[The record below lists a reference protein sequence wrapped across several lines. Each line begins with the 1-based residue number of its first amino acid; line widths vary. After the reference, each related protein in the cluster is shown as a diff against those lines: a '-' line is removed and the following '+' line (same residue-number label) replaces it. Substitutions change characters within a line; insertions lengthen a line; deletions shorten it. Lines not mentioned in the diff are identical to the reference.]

1 VAADPVLAALAAACP
16 AARPAQPGDAVAGVM
31 PRFAAAP
38 ATVAEASE
46 LLRAA
51 AAHDLAVVP
60 RGGRSKLGWGAPPR
74 RVDLIVDTSG
84 LDRVVEHAA
93 GDLVARVQ
101 AGVSLA
107 RLGAALAGAGQ
118 QLALDPPPYSAPPPA
133 AGGAG
138 ATAWRG
144 ATVGGTLA
152 TGAAGPRRLRYGTP
166 RDLLIGITVV
176 RADGTVAHSGGK
188 VVKNVAGYDLGKLFT
203 GSFGTL
209 GLIVEAVFRLHP
221 RPASA
226 AYVTVDCDGP
236 DEAYYAVAA
245 AAGSE
250 LAPSAVELDRPARDQ
265 PVRVAVLL
273 EGDPDG
279 TATRTGLMGTLLGR
293 GAATRPSAPGWWG
306 WPANGRP
313 GTPPGPGQS
322 GNGQPTDQRPGDRQP
337 GDGQPGND
345 QPGGERSSD
354 RHPGDTQPGGERS
367 SDRHPGDTQ
376 PRGERSGAGPPGDGQ
391 PGDERSGAGQ
401 PAGVADAGQAGT
413 LIRIGFWAAGLP
425 QILRTVDAAAL
436 AAGLDPAIGGSAAAG
451 VIYAAVGPDADP
463 AAVAAF
469 VSGLREALA
478 RGDGDARPATAP
490 VPDGPPVLASA
501 VVVHAPPKARD
512 LMDLWGP
519 VPSLS
524 LMRAVKDQFDPGHRM
539 APGRFAGGI

>member
-1 VAADPVLAALAAACP
+1 VGADPALAALATACP
-16 AARPAQPGDAVAGVM
+16 AARPAQPGDAVAGVL
-31 PRFAAAP
+31 PRFAASP

-60 RGGRSKLGWGAPPR
+60 RGGGSKLGWGAPPR
-74 RVDLIVDTSG
+74 RCDLVVDTTA
-84 LDRVVEHAA
+84 LDQVLEHAA
-93 GDLVARVQ
+93 GDLVVRAQ

-107 RLGAALAGAGQ
+107 RLGEVLAGAGQ
-118 QLALDPPPYSAPPPA
+118 QLALDPPPCPA
-133 AGGAG
+133 AANGAG
-138 ATAWRG
+138 SAWRG
-144 ATVGGTLA
+144 ATVGGTLATGATPSAAAAWRGATIGGTLA

-176 RADGTVAHSGGK
+176 RADGTVARSGGK

-236 DEAYYAVAA
+236 DEAYWAVAA

-250 LAPSAVELDRPARDQ
+250 LAPSAIELDRPARDQ
-265 PVRVAVLL
+265 PVRVAVLV

-279 TATRTGLMGTLLGR
+279 TAERAGLMRTLLGK
-293 GAATRPSAPGWWG
+293 GAATQQSAPAWWG
-306 WPANGRP
+306 WPANG
-313 GTPPGPGQS
+313 
-322 GNGQPTDQRPGDRQP
+322 NG
-337 GDGQPGND
+337 
-345 QPGGERSSD
+345 
-354 RHPGDTQPGGERS
+354 
-367 SDRHPGDTQ
+367 
-376 PRGERSGAGPPGDGQ
+376 RSGTG
-391 PGDERSGAGQ
+391 RSGDQDPG
-401 PAGVADAGQAGT
+401 AGQAGT
-413 LIRIGFWAAGLP
+413 LIRLGFWAAGLP
-425 QILRTVDAAAL
+425 QILRAVDAAAL
-436 AAGLDPAIGGSAAAG
+436 AAGLDPAVGGSAAAG
-451 VIYAAVGPDADP
+451 VIYAAAGPAADP
-463 AAVAAF
+463 AAAAAF

-478 RGDGDARPATAP
+478 RGDGDARPASAP

-501 VVVHAPPKARD
+501 VVVHAPPRARD
-512 LMDLWGP
+512 LIDLWGP

>member
-1 VAADPVLAALAAACP
+1 MAADPVLAALATACP
-16 AARPAQPGDAVAGVM
+16 ATRPAQPGDAVAGVM
-31 PRFAAAP
+31 PRFAASP
-38 ATVAEASE
+38 ATIAEASD

-60 RGGRSKLGWGAPPR
+60 RGGSSKLGWGAPPR
-74 RVDLIVDTSG
+74 RCDLVVDTRAMDQV
-84 LDRVVEHAA
+84 LEHAA
-93 GDLVARVQ
+93 GDLVVRVQ

-107 RLGAALAGAGQ
+107 QLGEVLAGAGQ
-118 QLALDPPPYSAPPPA
+118 QLALDPPPYSAPPTAGSA
-133 AGGAG
+133 AASG
-138 ATAWRG
+138 WQG
-144 ATVGGTLA
+144 ATVGGVLA

-166 RDLLIGITVV
+166 RDLLIGITVI
-176 RADGTVAHSGGK
+176 RADGTVAHAGGK

-265 PVRVAVLL
+265 PARVAVLL

-279 TATRTGLMGTLLGR
+279 TAERTGLMAALLGK
-293 GAATRPSAPGWWG
+293 GAATHPDAPSWWG
-306 WPANGRP
+306 WPANGR
-313 GTPPGPGQS
+313 S
-322 GNGQPTDQRPGDRQP
+322 GNGQSA
-337 GDGQPGND
+337 DGQPD
-345 QPGGERSSD
+345 
-354 RHPGDTQPGGERS
+354 
-367 SDRHPGDTQ
+367 
-376 PRGERSGAGPPGDGQ
+376 GA
-391 PGDERSGAGQ
+391 
-401 PAGVADAGQAGT
+401 ADAGEAGT
-413 LIRIGFWAAGLP
+413 LVRIGFWAAGLP
-425 QILRTVDAAAL
+425 QILRAVDAAAL
-436 AAGLDPAIGGSAAAG
+436 GAGLDPAIGGSAAAG

-478 RGDGDARPATAP
+478 RGDGDARPASAP

-524 LMRAVKDQFDPGHRM
+524 LMCAVKDQFDPGHRM

>member
-1 VAADPVLAALAAACP
+1 
-16 AARPAQPGDAVAGVM
+16 M
-31 PRFAAAP
+31 AP
-38 ATVAEASE
+38 SAWLGATVGGT
-46 LLRAA
+46 
-51 AAHDLAVVP
+51 LAT
-60 RGGRSKLGWGAPPR
+60 GATP
-74 RVDLIVDTSG
+74 S
-84 LDRVVEHAA
+84 A
-93 GDLVARVQ
+93 
-101 AGVSLA
+101 
-107 RLGAALAGAGQ
+107 
-118 QLALDPPPYSAPPPA
+118 APPPA
-133 AGGAG
+133 GGVAPS
-138 ATAWRG
+138 AWLG

-176 RADGTVAHSGGK
+176 RADGTVARSGGK

-236 DEAYYAVAA
+236 GEAYRAVAA

-250 LAPSAVELDRPARDQ
+250 LAPSAIELDRPARDQ
-265 PVRVAVLL
+265 PVRVAVLV

-279 TATRTGLMGTLLGR
+279 TAERTGLMGALLGK
-293 GAATRPSAPGWWG
+293 GAATQPSAPLWWG
-306 WPANGRP
+306 WPANGNGR
-313 GTPPGPGQS
+313 S
-322 GNGQPTDQRPGDRQP
+322 GNGQPSNSQPGEDRP
-337 GDGQPGND
+337 GDGQPGGAAD
-345 QPGGERSSD
+345 
-354 RHPGDTQPGGERS
+354 
-367 SDRHPGDTQ
+367 
-376 PRGERSGAGPPGDGQ
+376 AGPP
-391 PGDERSGAGQ
+391 
-401 PAGVADAGQAGT
+401 GT

-425 QILRTVDAAAL
+425 QILRAVDAAAL

-469 VSGLREALA
+469 VSGLRDALA
-478 RGDGDARPATAP
+478 RGDGDARPAPAL

-501 VVVHAPPKARD
+501 VVVHAPPGARD
-512 LMDLWGP
+512 MMDLWGP
-519 VPSLS
+519 VPSLA

>member
-1 VAADPVLAALAAACP
+1 MAADPVLAALAAACP
-16 AARPAQPGDAVAGVM
+16 AARPAQPEDAVAGVM
-31 PRFAAAP
+31 PRFAASP
-38 ATVAEASE
+38 ASVAEASE

-60 RGGRSKLGWGAPPR
+60 RGGGSKLGWGAPPR
-74 RVDLIVDTSG
+74 RCDLSVDTSG
-84 LDRVVEHAA
+84 LDQVLEHAA

-107 RLGAALAGAGQ
+107 RLGEVLAGAGQ
-118 QLALDPPPYSAPPPA
+118 QLALDPPPYSAPPTAGSA
-133 AGGAG
+133 AASG
-138 ATAWRG
+138 WQG
-144 ATVGGTLA
+144 ATVGGVLA

-166 RDLLIGITVV
+166 RDLLIGITVI
-176 RADGTVAHSGGK
+176 RADGTVAHAGGK

-265 PVRVAVLL
+265 PARVAVLL

-279 TATRTGLMGTLLGR
+279 TAERTGLMAALLGK
-293 GAATRPSAPGWWG
+293 GAATHPDAPSWWG
-306 WPANGRP
+306 WPANGR
-313 GTPPGPGQS
+313 S
-322 GNGQPTDQRPGDRQP
+322 GNGQSA
-337 GDGQPGND
+337 DGQPD
-345 QPGGERSSD
+345 
-354 RHPGDTQPGGERS
+354 
-367 SDRHPGDTQ
+367 
-376 PRGERSGAGPPGDGQ
+376 GA
-391 PGDERSGAGQ
+391 
-401 PAGVADAGQAGT
+401 ADAGEAGT
-413 LIRIGFWAAGLP
+413 LVRIGFWAAGLP
-425 QILRTVDAAAL
+425 QILRAVDAAAL
-436 AAGLDPAIGGSAAAG
+436 GAGLDPAIGGSAAAG

-478 RGDGDARPATAP
+478 RGDGDARPASAP

-524 LMRAVKDQFDPGHRM
+524 LMCAVKDQFDPGHRM

>member
-1 VAADPVLAALAAACP
+1 VAADPVLAALATACP
-16 AARPAQPGDAVAGVM
+16 ATRPAQPGDAVAGVM
-31 PRFAAAP
+31 PRFAASP
-38 ATVAEASE
+38 ATIAEASD

-51 AAHDLAVVP
+51 AVHDLAVVP
-60 RGGRSKLGWGAPPR
+60 RGGSSKLGWGAPPR
-74 RVDLIVDTSG
+74 RCDLVVDTRAMDQV
-84 LDRVVEHAA
+84 LEHAA
-93 GDLVARVQ
+93 GDLVVRVQ

-107 RLGAALAGAGQ
+107 QLGEVLAGAGQ
-118 QLALDPPPYSAPPPA
+118 QLALDPPPYSAPPTAGSA
-133 AGGAG
+133 AASG
-138 ATAWRG
+138 WQG
-144 ATVGGTLA
+144 ATVGGVLA

-166 RDLLIGITVV
+166 RDLLIGITVI
-176 RADGTVAHSGGK
+176 RADGTVAHAGGK

-265 PVRVAVLL
+265 PARVAVLL

-279 TATRTGLMGTLLGR
+279 TAERTGLMAALLGK
-293 GAATRPSAPGWWG
+293 GAATHPDAPSWWG
-306 WPANGRP
+306 WPANGR
-313 GTPPGPGQS
+313 S
-322 GNGQPTDQRPGDRQP
+322 GNGQSA
-337 GDGQPGND
+337 DGQPD
-345 QPGGERSSD
+345 
-354 RHPGDTQPGGERS
+354 
-367 SDRHPGDTQ
+367 
-376 PRGERSGAGPPGDGQ
+376 GA
-391 PGDERSGAGQ
+391 
-401 PAGVADAGQAGT
+401 ADAGEAGT
-413 LIRIGFWAAGLP
+413 LVRIGFWAAGLP
-425 QILRTVDAAAL
+425 QILRAVDAAAL
-436 AAGLDPAIGGSAAAG
+436 GAGLDPAIGGSAAAG

-478 RGDGDARPATAP
+478 RGDGDARPASAP

-524 LMRAVKDQFDPGHRM
+524 LMCAVKDQFDPGHRM

>member
-1 VAADPVLAALAAACP
+1 
-16 AARPAQPGDAVAGVM
+16 
-31 PRFAAAP
+31 
-38 ATVAEASE
+38 
-46 LLRAA
+46 
-51 AAHDLAVVP
+51 VVP
-60 RGGRSKLGWGAPPR
+60 RGGSSKLGWGAPPR

-84 LDRVVEHAA
+84 LDRVLEHAA
-93 GDLVARVQ
+93 GDLVVRVQ

-107 RLGAALAGAGQ
+107 KLGEALAGAGQ
-118 QLALDPPPYSAPPPA
+118 QLALDPPPYSALPPA
-133 AGGAG
+133 PGGAAPPAGGAPAWQG
-138 ATAWRG
+138 ATVGGTLATRATPSAAVPPATGAPAWQG

-221 RPASA
+221 RPACA

-250 LAPSAVELDRPARDQ
+250 LAPSAIELDRPARDQ

-279 TATRTGLMGTLLGR
+279 TATRTGLMGTLLGK
-293 GAATRPSAPGWWG
+293 GAATQPIAPGWWG
-306 WPANGRP
+306 WPANGR
-313 GTPPGPGQS
+313 S
-322 GNGQPTDQRPGDRQP
+322 GNGQPGNGQPDDGQPRDQRSSNAQSGTGQPSDERPSERQP
-337 GDGQPGND
+337 GTGQPGN
-345 QPGGERSSD
+345 ERSSA
-354 RHPGDTQPGGERS
+354 GQ
-367 SDRHPGDTQ
+367 
-376 PRGERSGAGPPGDGQ
+376 SGAGQSGDGR
-391 PGDERSGAGQ
+391 PGDERSGAVQ
-401 PAGVADAGQAGT
+401 PGGVADAGQAGT

-425 QILRTVDAAAL
+425 QILRAVDAAAL
-436 AAGLDPAIGGSAAAG
+436 GAGLDPAIGGSAAAG

-478 RGDGDARPATAP
+478 RGDGDARPASAP

-501 VVVHAPPKARD
+501 VVVHAPPRARD

>member
-1 VAADPVLAALAAACP
+1 MAADPVLAALATACP
-16 AARPAQPGDAVAGVM
+16 ATRPAQPGDAVAGVM
-31 PRFAAAP
+31 PRFAASP
-38 ATVAEASE
+38 ATIAEASD

-51 AAHDLAVVP
+51 AVHDLAVVP
-60 RGGRSKLGWGAPPR
+60 RGGSSKLGWGAPPR
-74 RVDLIVDTSG
+74 RCDLVVDTRAMDQV
-84 LDRVVEHAA
+84 LEHAA
-93 GDLVARVQ
+93 GDLVVRVQ

-107 RLGAALAGAGQ
+107 QLGEVLAGAGQ
-118 QLALDPPPYSAPPPA
+118 QLALDPPPYSAPPTAGSA
-133 AGGAG
+133 AASG
-138 ATAWRG
+138 WQG
-144 ATVGGTLA
+144 ATVGGVLA

-166 RDLLIGITVV
+166 RDLLIGITVI

-265 PVRVAVLL
+265 PARVAVLL

-279 TATRTGLMGTLLGR
+279 TAERTGLMAALLGK
-293 GAATRPSAPGWWG
+293 GAATHPDAPGWWG
-306 WPANGRP
+306 WPANGR
-313 GTPPGPGQS
+313 S
-322 GNGQPTDQRPGDRQP
+322 GNGQSA
-337 GDGQPGND
+337 DGQPD
-345 QPGGERSSD
+345 
-354 RHPGDTQPGGERS
+354 
-367 SDRHPGDTQ
+367 
-376 PRGERSGAGPPGDGQ
+376 GA
-391 PGDERSGAGQ
+391 
-401 PAGVADAGQAGT
+401 ADAGEAGT
-413 LIRIGFWAAGLP
+413 LVRIGFWAAGLP
-425 QILRTVDAAAL
+425 QILRAVDAAAL
-436 AAGLDPAIGGSAAAG
+436 GAGLDPAIGGSAAAG

-478 RGDGDARPATAP
+478 RGDGDARPASAP

-524 LMRAVKDQFDPGHRM
+524 LMCAVKDQFDPGHRM